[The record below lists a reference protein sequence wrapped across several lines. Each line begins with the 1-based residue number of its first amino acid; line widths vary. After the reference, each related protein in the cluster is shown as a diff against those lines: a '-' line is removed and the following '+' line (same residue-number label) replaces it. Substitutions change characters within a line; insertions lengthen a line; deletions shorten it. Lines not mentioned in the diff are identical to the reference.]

1 MSMIRS
7 TIALGSIITRGEV
20 HQNRSEALWSLWRPF
35 IAISRGVAQRN
46 LPAFAH
52 SFQFRRTHRRRNAYG
67 CMEMIL
73 YQMVSDV
80 SSLLCSY
87 LQTWLA
93 LFVRQTKPVCY
104 SNMSNGLLQT
114 IYTILI

>member
-1 MSMIRS
+1 
-7 TIALGSIITRGEV
+7 
-20 HQNRSEALWSLWRPF
+20 
-35 IAISRGVAQRN
+35 
-46 LPAFAH
+46 
-52 SFQFRRTHRRRNAYG
+52 
-67 CMEMIL
+67 MEMIL